1 MTDSGRLSR
10 PFRGGPGGTRDTIG
24 QLKGSRLM
32 GIISARFSYGL
43 SYRLGLAFWDTF
55 DSDRV
60 LADLIEGPAALPAG
74 RALDLGC
81 GTVRNS
87 VYLAQHGW
95 NVTGVDFVEHAITQ
109 ARARAVAEG
118 LQVRFVHGDITRLDE
133 LGVEDRYTLLVDF
146 GCFHSVPVAR
156 RDAYAAA
163 VTKVAAPEAILWM
176 WGLGIRPCA
185 GVGVTAEELRARF
198 PGWHLTSA
206 DPVSGEEL
214 RHITRH
220 VRLVHQP
227 IRALMKTRWIPRAWR
242 FQLTRDLGRQ
252 GRAGPDT

>member
-1 MTDSGRLSR
+1 LGVDGIMSG
-10 PFRGGPGGTRDTIG
+10 
-24 QLKGSRLM
+24 
-32 GIISARFSYGL
+32 RFSYGL

-55 DSDRV
+55 DTDRV

-81 GTVRNS
+81 GTGRNS
-87 VYLAQHGW
+87 VYLARHGW
-95 NVTGVDFVEHAITQ
+95 NVTGVDLVEHAITQ

-118 LQVRFVHGDITRLDE
+118 MPVRFVHGDITRLDE
-133 LGVEDRYTLLVDF
+133 LGVGDRYTLLVDF

-176 WGLGIRPCA
+176 WGLGTPSTLREIRPCA
-185 GVGVTAEELRARF
+185 GVGVTADELRARF

-206 DPVSGEEL
+206 DPVSREEL

-220 VRLVHQP
+220 VRLVWQP
-227 IRALMKTRWIPRAWR
+227 VRALMKTRWIPRAWR
-242 FQLTRDLGRQ
+242 FQLTRDPTRQ
-252 GRAGPDT
+252 HPTERDT

>member
-1 MTDSGRLSR
+1 MSG
-10 PFRGGPGGTRDTIG
+10 
-24 QLKGSRLM
+24 
-32 GIISARFSYGL
+32 RFSYAL

-81 GTVRNS
+81 GAGRNS
-87 VYLAQHGW
+87 VYLARHGW
-95 NVTGVDFVEHAITQ
+95 DVTGVDFVEHAITR

-133 LGVEDRYTLLVDF
+133 LGVGDRYTLLVDF

-176 WGLGIRPCA
+176 WGLGIRPRA

-198 PGWHLTSA
+198 PGWHLTGA

-214 RHITRH
+214 RYITRH
-220 VRLVHQP
+220 VRLVQQP
-227 IRALMKTRWIPRAWR
+227 VRALMNTRWVPRAWR
-242 FQLTRDLGRQ
+242 FQLTRESPSQGPTGREM
-252 GRAGPDT
+252 